1 MKIQVFE
8 IKKSHE
14 QYGHIL
20 GDERLNSR
28 SNTRKKYKKLT
39 RKTSFVD
46 ENRHRWDR
54 GGPEAGRDT
63 FFKVS
68 NSKINKISKN
78 QALLLISIMYN
89 IIKFYN
95 LCVLHHNF
103 LNLNRKKYNIIK
115 INTTAIKKF
124 SIFSHKFIKDFT
136 GVFAFFWP

>member
-46 ENRHRWDR
+46 ENRHR
-54 GGPEAGRDT
+54 
-63 FFKVS
+63 
-68 NSKINKISKN
+68 
-78 QALLLISIMYN
+78 
-89 IIKFYN
+89 
-95 LCVLHHNF
+95 
-103 LNLNRKKYNIIK
+103 
-115 INTTAIKKF
+115 
-124 SIFSHKFIKDFT
+124 
-136 GVFAFFWP
+136 